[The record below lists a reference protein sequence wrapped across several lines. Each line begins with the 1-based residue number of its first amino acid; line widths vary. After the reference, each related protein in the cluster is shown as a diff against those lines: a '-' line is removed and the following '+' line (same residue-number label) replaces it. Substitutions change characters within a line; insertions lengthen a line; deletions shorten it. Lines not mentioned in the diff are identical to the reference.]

1 MKLSNLKK
9 YDKFLK
15 STNKKIVD
23 VDTLSKGVN
32 IKADLII
39 DDLIYFEPMLRMIVE
54 SYNFKNLE
62 KNIEDYISNSIKKE
76 NKKKTKRLKYD
87 PNQTTMDF
95 IYSKL
100 LLDNGFID
108 RHYKFSNQ
116 DLKHLRY
123 LINKELKTKNKKK
136 RKINI

>member
-54 SYNFKNLE
+54 NYNFKNLE

-76 NKKKTKRLKYD
+76 TKKKTKRLKYD

-136 RKINI
+136 GK

>member
-54 SYNFKNLE
+54 NYNFRNLE
-62 KNIEDYISNSIKKE
+62 KNIEDYISNSINKE
-76 NKKKTKRLKYD
+76 TKKKTKRLKYD

-108 RHYKFSNQ
+108 RYYKFSNQ

-136 RKINI
+136 GK

>member
-54 SYNFKNLE
+54 NYNFRNLG
-62 KNIEDYISNSIKKE
+62 KNIEDYISNSINKE
-76 NKKKTKRLKYD
+76 TKKKTKRLKYD

-108 RHYKFSNQ
+108 RYYKFSNQ

-136 RKINI
+136 GK

>member
-54 SYNFKNLE
+54 NYNFRNLE

-76 NKKKTKRLKYD
+76 TKKKTKRLKYEKYLGSEKRD
-87 PNQTTMDF
+87 
-95 IYSKL
+95 IYRLEAYGNNASV
-100 LLDNGFID
+100 
-108 RHYKFSNQ
+108 
-116 DLKHLRY
+116 
-123 LINKELKTKNKKK
+123 
-136 RKINI
+136 

>member
-54 SYNFKNLE
+54 NYNFRNLE
-62 KNIEDYISNSIKKE
+62 INIEDYISNSIKKE
-76 NKKKTKRLKYD
+76 TKKKTKRLKYD

-136 RKINI
+136 GK

>member
-54 SYNFKNLE
+54 NYNFRNLE
-62 KNIEDYISNSIKKE
+62 KNIEDYISNSINKE
-76 NKKKTKRLKYD
+76 TKKKTKRLKYD

-136 RKINI
+136 GK

>member
-54 SYNFKNLE
+54 NYNFRNLE
-62 KNIEDYISNSIKKE
+62 KNIGDYISNSIKKE
-76 NKKKTKRLKYD
+76 TKKKTKRLKYD

-136 RKINI
+136 GK